1 MSDNII
7 RLRDATEEAKNQ
19 AALHAEAEKPKR
31 ISQPG
36 LSIPNA
42 VKELL
47 SPITKRRHRRSSSAG
62 RDDGMGLCSPC
73 YYRGALLD
81 TCLCFIFCRP

>member
-1 MSDNII
+1 MMASEHTL
-7 RLRDATEEAKNQ
+7 RFRDATEEAKNQ
-19 AALHAEAEKPKR
+19 AALHAEAEKPKKM
-31 ISQPG
+31 SQPG

-62 RDDGMGLCSPC
+62 KDGGMGLCSPS
-73 YYRGALLD
+73 
-81 TCLCFIFCRP
+81 F